1 MGRDEIKAL
10 CVAHDRFMAEQA
22 AEQASKIGRMSA
34 SETDLDGGLGLIF
47 KTVEDAMLPLEPAAP
62 ELFGDPERDELF
74 ADVMGET
81 IRLLRQEWRAD
92 IAALE
97 RRLKRDNASKVI
109 DLPSGFWKRKDVA

>member
-22 AEQASKIGRMSA
+22 AEQASKIRRMSA

-74 ADVMGET
+74 ADTMGQVIHE
-81 IRLLRQEWRAD
+81 LRKEWRAD
-92 IAALE
+92 IAAME
-97 RRLKRDNASKVI
+97 RRLKHGNANEVI
-109 DLPSGFWKRKDVA
+109 DLPSGFWRRKDVA